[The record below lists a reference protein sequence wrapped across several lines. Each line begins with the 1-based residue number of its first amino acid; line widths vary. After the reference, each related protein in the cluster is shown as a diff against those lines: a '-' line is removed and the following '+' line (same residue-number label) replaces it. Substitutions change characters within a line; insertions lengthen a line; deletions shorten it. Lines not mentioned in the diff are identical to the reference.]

1 MSSLFFEGIIE
12 IKDRMAW
19 ACMVKTVVST
29 HWLKRSTILR
39 CMDCHPS
46 MFSFF
51 IIGYNGVRIIQ
62 KEKTLVFIVFDF
74 MPVIYLS
81 LLQPGDFLSGG
92 HTDRQYFSDELS
104 YAGYYD
110 CACCHGG
117 PD

>member
-1 MSSLFFEGIIE
+1 MGLHGENSSIHALVEALHDPELYGL
-12 IKDRMAW
+12 
-19 ACMVKTVVST
+19 S
-29 HWLKRSTILR
+29 
-39 CMDCHPS
+39 PS

-81 LLQPGDFLSGG
+81 PLQPGDFLSGG